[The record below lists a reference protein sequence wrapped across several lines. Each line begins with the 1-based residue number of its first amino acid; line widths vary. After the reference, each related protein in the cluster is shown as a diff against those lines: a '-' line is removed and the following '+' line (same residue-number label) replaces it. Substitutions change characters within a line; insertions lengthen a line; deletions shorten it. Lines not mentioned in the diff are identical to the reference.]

1 MTAAATHHP
10 ADPIRYEQ
18 IGHAVLLTIDR
29 PSAGNSID
37 LPTATAFTDAI
48 ARIGS
53 VSNVRGVVITGQGER
68 IFCSGGDLKAY
79 ASFVT
84 SEDLQHMVSRL
95 GGLLDQL
102 ETLPCPVIAAIN
114 GQAIGGGAE
123 LALACDMRI
132 ASSDATIVF
141 PQARLG
147 ILPGWNGLER
157 LTSQCGTSTAM
168 RLLMS
173 ARRVGAEEALRCG
186 LIDEIAPRSAVDAA
200 LEFVASL
207 DAAAPLA
214 LASIKALVRQSAT
227 APRDVA
233 RKAITAKLTELW
245 FSADHRE
252 AERAFREKRSPV
264 FTGR

>member
-1 MTAAATHHP
+1 MTAAAAHHP
-10 ADPIRYEQ
+10 AEPIRYEQ

-29 PSAGNSID
+29 PGAGNSID
-37 LPTATAFTDAI
+37 LPTAAAFADAI
-48 ARIGS
+48 ARIR
-53 VSNVRGVVITGQGER
+53 SNPDIRGVVVTGQGER

-79 ASFVT
+79 ASFAT
-84 SEDLQHMVSRL
+84 GEDLQEMMDRL

-102 ETLPCPVIAAIN
+102 EALPCPVIAAIN

-123 LALACDMRI
+123 LAIACDMRI
-132 ASSDATIVF
+132 AASGATIVF

-157 LTSQCGTSTAM
+157 LTSLCGTSTAM

-186 LIDEIAPRSAVDAA
+186 LIDEVASGSAVDAA
-200 LEFVASL
+200 LDFVASL
-207 DAAAPLA
+207 DSAAPLA

-233 RKAITAKLTELW
+233 RKAITDKLMELW

-252 AERAFREKRSPV
+252 AERAFREKRPPV
-264 FTGR
+264 FVGR